1 MENEIININKIHY
14 LDNAST
20 TRINEEVL
28 HAMMPYFKYLFFN
41 ASSKHIYGRKIN
53 EAIERSRSLCADMI
67 NAMSS
72 EIIFTSGA
80 TESINYALK
89 GFFEENFE
97 KGNHLIT
104 CKTEHKAVLK
114 TCEFLESK
122 GIDVTYLNVDFNGM
136 INMDELEASIT
147 PDTALIAIMF
157 ANNETGVIQDIKSIG
172 EISKKHNI
180 VFFCDAT
187 QAIGKVN
194 IDVDLFNIDMLCMS
208 AHKINGPKG
217 IGFLYVKNGIAL
229 SPLIHGGSQEN
240 DNRGGTY
247 NTPLIIG
254 LGKACELAKKNIYNS
269 RIHYQAIWSSV
280 LQYLDSNNHIKIL
293 GDLKNRLHNIINL
306 QISGLDASIFVE
318 SSHDFAVSNG
328 SACTSR
334 IVEGSHVLKAMGLTD
349 VESNQCLRISF
360 DENTKVEDVNKFIN
374 RFYKC

>member
-1 MENEIININKIHY
+1 MIY

-28 HAMMPYFKYLFFN
+28 NAMMPYFNQYYFN
-41 ASSKHIYGRKIN
+41 ASSNHKEGVSVKYEIEKSRK
-53 EAIERSRSLCADMI
+53 LCADLI
-67 NAMSS
+67 HAETS

-114 TCEFLESK
+114 TCEYLETK
-122 GIDVTYLNVDFNGM
+122 GIEVTYLDVDSNGL
-136 INMDELEASIT
+136 IDLNELEDSIT
-147 PDTALIAIMF
+147 PETALIAIMF

-172 EISKKHNI
+172 EIAQKHN
-180 VFFCDAT
+180 VLFFCDAT
-187 QAIGKVN
+187 QANGKVA
-194 IDVDLFNIDMLCMS
+194 IDVNCLNIDMLCMS

-217 IGFLYVKNGIAL
+217 IGFLYVKNGIQL
-229 SPLIHGGSQEN
+229 TPLIHGGSQEN

-254 LGKACELAKKNIYNS
+254 LGKACELAKRYIDNTAKGYKEIWETVLKCIDNTNNIL
-269 RIHYQAIWSSV
+269 V
-280 LQYLDSNNHIKIL
+280 V
-293 GDLKNRLHNIINL
+293 GDLNQRLFNIINL
-306 QISGLDASIFVE
+306 KINNLDASVFVE
-318 SSHDFAVSNG
+318 SSKEFAVSNG

-334 IVEGSHVLKAMGLTD
+334 IIEGSHVLKAMGLSD
-349 VESNQCLRISF
+349 QECNQCLRISF
-360 DENTKVEDVNKFIN
+360 DENTQIEHIIQFFKNIS
-374 RFYKC
+374 